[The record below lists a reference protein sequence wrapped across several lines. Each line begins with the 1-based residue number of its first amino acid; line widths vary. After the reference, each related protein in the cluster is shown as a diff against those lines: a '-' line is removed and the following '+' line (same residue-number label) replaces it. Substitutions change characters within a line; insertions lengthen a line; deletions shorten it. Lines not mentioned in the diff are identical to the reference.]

1 MRFSEDRIEK
11 LTCSDGTDRGIHIW
25 EPNRPRA
32 VIVAIHGAMAH
43 GGDYLAPALYFKK
56 HGIATV
62 AHDQHGHDLKEKVH
76 VPRFEVYQ
84 DDLGLMID
92 WTKEQYAGLP
102 VFIMGHSMGGLIVTL
117 YGLNRLGID
126 SQIRGFIISSP
137 FYVNAVKTPWILL
150 KMAGLLSAMTPK
162 MAVPIEDLMPH
173 LTHDKE
179 ISQRHLDDER
189 DHIRAGHLSARF
201 ANELLKASK
210 SIPGKI
216 AEWKHPMLAI
226 VAGDDHMADA
236 GATRQLLGQI
246 SRELVTE
253 LYYPENFHEN
263 LNELNREEIFARI
276 IEWMDKIE
284 AAASADA

>member
-11 LTCSDGTDRGIHIW
+11 LTCSDGIDRNIHIW
-25 EPNRPRA
+25 EPDWSRA

-43 GGDYLAPALYFKK
+43 GGDYLTPALYFKK
-56 HGIATV
+56 HGITTV

-76 VPRFEVYQ
+76 VSRFDVFL

-92 WTKEQYAGLP
+92 WTNEQYAGLP

-117 YGLNRLGID
+117 YGLNRLGND
-126 SQIRGFIISSP
+126 PQIKGFIMSSP

-150 KMAGLLSAMTPK
+150 KIAGLLSAITPK
-162 MAVPIEDLMPH
+162 MAVPLEDLMPH
-173 LTHDKE
+173 LTRDKE
-179 ISQRHLDDER
+179 ISQRHLDDAR

-201 ANELLKASK
+201 AGEMLKASK
-210 SIPGKI
+210 SLPGNI

-226 VAGDDHMADA
+226 VAGDDRLADA
-236 GATRQLLGQI
+236 GATRQLLGKI

-253 LYYPENFHEN
+253 LYYPENYHEN
-263 LNELNREEIFARI
+263 FNELNREEIFTRI
-276 IEWMDKIE
+276 IEWVDKIE
-284 AAASADA
+284 AADSVDA